1 MRCNCLNVRVIKPVD
16 LSVAYY
22 NSKHQVKAMLA
33 RVQGLISDVTA
44 RDWREPVPQLSQL
57 TLAYRNGKPR
67 AIRDRFAPE
76 EYQRLVEAAQ
86 AGASKKGL
94 AAAYGISRRSID
106 RMLAVRGSSA
116 SRLRA

>member
-1 MRCNCLNVRVIKPVD
+1 VD

-22 NSKHQVKAMLA
+22 NSKYQVKAVLA

-57 TLAYRNGKPR
+57 ALACRNGKPQ
-67 AIRDRFAPE
+67 AIRDRFSPE

-86 AGASKKGL
+86 AGVCKKRL
-94 AAAYGISRRSID
+94 AAEFGISCRSID
-106 RMLAVRGSSA
+106 RLVADSVA
-116 SRLRA
+116 IADQ